1 MGPNF
6 ALLSKEYA
14 NMHKKARIRKS
25 INKVLIYFGG
35 VDKNNYTLEVLEKI
49 KKFKIKNLTFYIIL
63 GQQNKNKNSIY
74 KFTSNMN
81 NFKIF
86 VQIDSLAKLIS
97 DSDLFIGS
105 SGSTSWE
112 RACLGLPSMVRP
124 ISFDQIK
131 IISELENA
139 ELTKEFSKSSFNKIL
154 KEYLTNKDLLITQS
168 SNNLS
173 LTDGKGA
180 KRLALKIFN
189 SDIPLKIR
197 DSRLSDEGKLIE
209 WANEKSVRKNSFSQS
224 KISVLEHKKW
234 FYNLLNDS
242 NKYIFIISTL
252 EDEPIAQTRFELS
265 DNFYKIDFSIDK
277 EFRGYKLAFKIL
289 CISFLRINKKLYFNK
304 KIIAEVKSINTA
316 SIRTFEKLDFYKKTF
331 DYEKKIFIFEF
342 NLDNKEF
349 IAFLK
354 KQN

>member
-1 MGPNF
+1 
-6 ALLSKEYA
+6 
-14 NMHKKARIRKS
+14 
-25 INKVLIYFGG
+25 
-35 VDKNNYTLEVLEKI
+35 
-49 KKFKIKNLTFYIIL
+49 
-63 GQQNKNKNSIY
+63 
-74 KFTSNMN
+74 
-81 NFKIF
+81 
-86 VQIDSLAKLIS
+86 
-97 DSDLFIGS
+97 
-105 SGSTSWE
+105 
-112 RACLGLPSMVRP
+112 MVRP

-180 KRLALKIFN
+180 KRLASKIFN